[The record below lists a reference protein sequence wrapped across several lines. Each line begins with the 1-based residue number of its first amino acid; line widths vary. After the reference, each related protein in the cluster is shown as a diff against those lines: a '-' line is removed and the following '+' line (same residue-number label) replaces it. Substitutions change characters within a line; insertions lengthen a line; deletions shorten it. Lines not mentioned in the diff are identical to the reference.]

1 MRLSLWYLALARAP
15 DRFPQSARTAAR
27 VNRGAMR
34 GHAQALN
41 APLPPNWSEDV
52 TDDGTVFFR
61 NHLTGA
67 VNWSHPLDDHF
78 RGLIVKLK
86 VLHPLSPPRSQPAC
100 LSYAASSHVPRLCR
114 QERGPRRVD
123 IVRAKRGRCW
133 AARAAQLQQQRAS
146 ERARRGDAPEEDED
160 EDEDDDDYSSHTDDD
175 VRVRHPCRVA
185 VACRARIH
193 SDPCAVLSVDGRQ
206 TARQSRVRRAP
217 ANRPCGDDVSRH
229 DANEATESESTGEEP
244 RLNLEGT
251 RRDAASDASFFG

>member
-1 MRLSLWYLALARAP
+1 V
-15 DRFPQSARTAAR
+15 DRYNFKIVEEKWQKYW
-27 VNRGAMR
+27 
-34 GHAQALN
+34 AQN
-41 APLPPNWSEDV
+41 KTFS
-52 TDDGTVFFR
+52 T
-61 NHLTGA
+61 
-67 VNWSHPLDDHF
+67 
-78 RGLIVKLK
+78 K
-86 VLHPLSPPRSQPAC
+86 VDKNKKKFYC
-100 LSYAASSHVPRLCR
+100 L
-114 QERGPRRVD
+114 
-123 IVRAKRGRCW
+123 
-133 AARAAQLQQQRAS
+133 AQLQQQRAS

-229 DANEATESESTGEEP
+229 DANEATESESTGVEP

-251 RRDAASDASFFG
+251 RRDAASAASFFG